1 VSSLEAGG
9 FRTGGLLA
17 LAFLAPAVAAGEEP
31 QAGPLVTDRPD
42 FTESA
47 VSVDPRRV
55 QLEAGYT
62 YEDAGDDEID
72 SIGELLLR
80 IGLTRTLE
88 LRIAPV
94 SYVRQLSRAGTGAS
108 GIEDPTVGIK
118 WEIARGGEPPSILAP
133 EAALIVST
141 TLPVGGSEVSA
152 DEPLP
157 AAVLALAWETHGSL
171 GVASNL
177 GVSAESDGEDRYAV
191 GLGSLALGL
200 DLGGS
205 WAGFLEYYGFLP
217 EGPERSSTHFVDT
230 GVTYLVSDDF
240 QLDLRVGTEIGG
252 ETDSFAGVGLAYRW

>member
-1 VSSLEAGG
+1 VGA
-9 FRTGGLLA
+9 LLA
-17 LAFLAPAVAAGEEP
+17 LGLVAAAPAAGEEP
-31 QAGPLVTDRPD
+31 QAEPLVTDRPD

-47 VSVDPRRV
+47 LSVDPRRV

-62 YEDAGDDEID
+62 YEDAGDDEVD

-94 SYVRQLSRAGTGAS
+94 SYVRELSRAGTEAS

-118 WEIARGGEPPSILAP
+118 WAIAQGGESPSILTP
-133 EAALIVST
+133 QAALILST
-141 TLPVGGSEVSA
+141 TLPVGSSEVSA

-157 AAVLALAWETHGSL
+157 AAVLALAWETRGAL
-171 GVASNL
+171 GVSSNL
-177 GVSAESDGEDRYAV
+177 GVSAETDGEDRYAV
-191 GLGSLALGL
+191 GLASLALGL

-205 WAGFLEYYGFLP
+205 WGGFLEYYGFLP
-217 EGPERSSTHFVDT
+217 EGPERSSTHFVDG

-252 ETDSFAGVGLAYRW
+252 DTDSFAGVGFGYRW